1 MVTCI
6 NIIDI
11 TRFHSSPLLP
21 HCFILAGSALVTFL
35 SNPIKKKTS
44 QKGLRAQSFD
54 IVIWKGVVLFH
65 ITTPPL
71 FPLSFPTRKCFK
83 CL

>member
-11 TRFHSSPLLP
+11 THFHLPPLLP

-35 SNPIKKKTS
+35 SNPIKKN
-44 QKGLRAQSFD
+44 
-54 IVIWKGVVLFH
+54 
-65 ITTPPL
+65 
-71 FPLSFPTRKCFK
+71 LSERS
-83 CL
+83 

>member
-6 NIIDI
+6 NIIDV
-11 TRFHSSPLLP
+11 TRFHLPPLLP
-21 HCFILAGSALVTFL
+21 HCFILTGSALVTFL
-35 SNPIKKKTS
+35 SNPIKKTS

-71 FPLSFPTRKCFK
+71 FPFFPTRKCFE

>member
-11 TRFHSSPLLP
+11 TRFHLPPLLP

-35 SNPIKKKTS
+35 SNPIKKN
-44 QKGLRAQSFD
+44 
-54 IVIWKGVVLFH
+54 
-65 ITTPPL
+65 
-71 FPLSFPTRKCFK
+71 LSERF
-83 CL
+83 